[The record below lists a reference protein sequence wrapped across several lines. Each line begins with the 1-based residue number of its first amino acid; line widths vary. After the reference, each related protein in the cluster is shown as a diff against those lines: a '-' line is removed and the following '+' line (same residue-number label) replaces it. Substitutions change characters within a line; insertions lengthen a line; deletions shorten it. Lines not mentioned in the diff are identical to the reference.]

1 MPTPKQV
8 RFHYGRIAKLRAK
21 LQEALNDAH
30 DAEVIVYASYSDES
44 PCKTLYETWER
55 IKKTTEKQLANA
67 MREEI
72 RIGEGEP

>member
-8 RFHYGRIAKLRAK
+8 RHHFGKIARLRAK

-30 DAEVIVYASYSDES
+30 HAEVIVYDDYTTQS
-44 PCKTLYETWER
+44 PCKTLYETWAR
-55 IKKTTEKQLANA
+55 IKATTEKQLSQA

-72 RIGEGEP
+72 RYGNE